1 MYKLFI
7 VDDEPLIMEGLS
19 SLIDWKAYGFEVA
32 GTAQDG
38 REAFTSLSQ
47 QACDLLITDI
57 RMPEMDGLQL
67 IEKLK
72 QSGMRM
78 KFIVLSGYQ
87 EFPLIKKGLQLGIEN
102 YLLKPVREQ
111 ELIETIK
118 NVREK
123 IDRAYINDT
132 TSNILRDNAI
142 WRWLNGNMSYTDL
155 KERLSLYG
163 IKGLPLPLQL
173 VLLNFP
179 KTDRLSNETL
189 RIIQQDME
197 RLMPGADM
205 VITPEQELVVL
216 FPLERSSEISWQQLN
231 TLEDYLIGKLD
242 DFYITLGHPI
252 HHLNELP
259 SEFNNMKQ
267 LSKLKLLL
275 PKEKHIIA
283 EQLFI
288 HSNEQMA
295 VENLSKQPL
304 IKSLSEGNVDKA
316 KAWLSEVYQ
325 QFWENITKESPTEL
339 RAFLY
344 ELTIELKQ
352 KFHLYVEEQVYTD
365 FLHQV
370 SNAETREEMQKI
382 LSHFID
388 QLGDFITKWNQG
400 VSPIIQSIL
409 KYIENNYQEEMSLKT
424 LSYQFHVNNIY
435 LGQLFQH
442 EVGKS
447 FSHYLN
453 EYRIEKAK
461 EILKNSHLKAGT
473 VGKKVGY
480 TDAAY
485 FYKQFKKYVGST
497 PSEWR
502 PTI

>member
-7 VDDEPLIMEGLS
+7 VDDEPLIMEGLT
-19 SLIDWKAYGFEVA
+19 SLIDWNAYGFEVV

-38 REAFTSLSQ
+38 QEAFTSLRRC
-47 QACDLLITDI
+47 ACDLLITDI

-72 QSGMRM
+72 QSGSKM

-118 NVREK
+118 NVKEK
-123 IDRAYINDT
+123 IDRAYMNET
-132 TSNILRDNAI
+132 TSDILRDNAI
-142 WRWLNGNMSYTDL
+142 WRWLNGNMGYTDL

-163 IKGLPLPLQL
+163 MKGLSLPLQL
-173 VLLNFP
+173 ALLHFP
-179 KTDRLSNETL
+179 KTNRLPSETFGD
-189 RIIQQDME
+189 IQQDIE
-197 RLMPGADM
+197 AILPGADM
-205 VITPEQELVVL
+205 VKTPEQELVVV
-216 FPLERSSEISWQQLN
+216 FPLEASPEISREKLN
-231 TLEDYLIGKLD
+231 ALEGCLSGKLD
-242 DFYITLGHPI
+242 EFYITVGNPI
-252 HHLNELP
+252 HYLDEVP
-259 SEFNNMKQ
+259 SSFGKMKQ

-275 PKEKHIIA
+275 PKGKHIIA
-283 EQLFI
+283 DQLLVSPDEQF
-288 HSNEQMA
+288 A
-295 VENLSKQPL
+295 VKNLNNQPL
-304 IKSLSEGNVDKA
+304 IKCLSEGNIDRA
-316 KAWLSEVYQ
+316 KEWLAQVYQ
-325 QFWENITKESPTEL
+325 GFWENVTNDSPTEL

-365 FLHQV
+365 FLRLV
-370 SNAETREEMQKI
+370 SSAETREEMQQI
-382 LSHFID
+382 LDCFIER
-388 QLGDFITKWNQG
+388 LGDSISKWSQG
-400 VSPIIQSIL
+400 ASPVIQSIL
-409 KYIENNYQEEMSLKT
+409 KYIENHYQEEMSLKT

-442 EVGKS
+442 EVGQS
-447 FSHYLN
+447 FSNYLN
-453 EYRIEKAK
+453 EYRIGKAK